1 MNSGIGDWCSCG
13 KEVPAPYVTTAFYVR
28 CLDLIDDPKAER
40 ARQAI
45 LKKYYLG
52 NGRFTVESSVMP
64 ALALEHRLVPA
75 SERMASEKELARIV
89 SQNKGRVDFG
99 TIGSGCV
106 LRALFE
112 AGMADLGY
120 LMMTQPEPLGY
131 AAIVG
136 VYGATTFAEDWMVP
150 ESSSRNHGA
159 FCDVAACMYRYLGGH
174 RLDSRTGELTIR
186 PLFPHALQDFAAEY
200 RGVSVAWRR
209 SGDDIVVE
217 MVVSE
222 SAPHANYIA
231 PDGRVTRLSAGTH
244 RFRHRQ

>member
-75 SERMASEKELARIV
+75 SERMACEKELARIV

-150 ESSSRNHGA
+150 ESSSRMPCRTSPRNIGA
-159 FCDVAACMYRYLGGH
+159 FLSHGGVPATTSSSRWLFRSQPRMRTISH
-174 RLDSRTGELTIR
+174 LTVGSLD
-186 PLFPHALQDFAAEY
+186 FPPGHI
-200 RGVSVAWRR
+200 VSVIGSRICALCL
-209 SGDDIVVE
+209 E
-217 MVVSE
+217 
-222 SAPHANYIA
+222 
-231 PDGRVTRLSAGTH
+231 RLL
-244 RFRHRQ
+244 